1 MPSEASGNQDLPPP
15 VLVYHASA
23 RSIVFRDQ
31 LRRAVSRRSSTDESI
46 DGIGGPIITTLK
58 TPYYSSERDASNS
71 PKSIGSKTPAPHH
84 VDSFGT
90 LVNIQTESGM
100 QSEMVAGYVAKTQP
114 LDVLPLGPNDDF
126 RPLLEQDIQGDQ
138 SDLSLAE
145 KEVVD
150 LLQQQRA
157 VVKTIKNDDWTAFL
171 QRFLYTQTKFDG
183 VNQAHAD
190 IAPETEHQF
199 NSFVTSTTLLPQG
212 GKKMRCYGSTT
223 SYTVGVVFALPEFKT
238 SQEEDEAAERTLT
251 WAWPAGYSAKTEFNR
266 NSRGQ
271 LINGRQEA
279 LRSISV
285 MRQYND
291 EYLMETEYMV
301 GLRKVSGMST
311 IPYNEIFVRVG
322 GFGRV
327 VAGKDVV
334 TGAKTIRSYEAG
346 VGLPVALFVRA
357 AHFGHLVALLRTR
370 ARLMHVW
377 GENKVKHIPL
387 LYITPEDGV
396 KVLTETL
403 QRELWKIASTNLN
416 PFQNSTISYKTT
428 IDKTEDAS
436 FQQKVE
442 ELLDLDD
449 SIQEIL
455 TPEELARLAGGFGA
469 TDESVAKMLKKV
481 LVDDQKLKL
490 DGEVQVGDTS
500 HKLQDVV
507 NEGMAAA
514 VRAGDYHTSRQL
526 LILYSL
532 VASSTTQDND
542 DGSDDDDGE
551 NMHPLLDSTTGDRS
565 ANGSRPEK
573 VTTRSRS
580 NSLGL
585 VPDIPKKDLELVAKE
600 RGELLIHIPTPP
612 PPPLDT
618 DRLRSATNSD
628 GLLAVLG
635 AAQVLRSMRDG
646 SAQKRAFESVAAV
659 EEWVNHGQQ
668 SMAFRISSWYDQK
681 AAQGDLQIA
690 SDHPSNFM
698 AFVSNKAITNRTRFA
713 EQLKDAVS
721 NTDFNSVRFL
731 MAIDE
736 MLSQMHSP
744 CLRLELLQYILGL
757 DNRFSVAHVTR
768 SVELAATCMGISRGC
783 Q

>member
-1 MPSEASGNQDLPPP
+1 
-15 VLVYHASA
+15 
-23 RSIVFRDQ
+23 
-31 LRRAVSRRSSTDESI
+31 
-46 DGIGGPIITTLK
+46 
-58 TPYYSSERDASNS
+58 
-71 PKSIGSKTPAPHH
+71 
-84 VDSFGT
+84 
-90 LVNIQTESGM
+90 
-100 QSEMVAGYVAKTQP
+100 
-114 LDVLPLGPNDDF
+114 
-126 RPLLEQDIQGDQ
+126 
-138 SDLSLAE
+138 
-145 KEVVD
+145 
-150 LLQQQRA
+150 
-157 VVKTIKNDDWTAFL
+157 
-171 QRFLYTQTKFDG
+171 
-183 VNQAHAD
+183 
-190 IAPETEHQF
+190 
-199 NSFVTSTTLLPQG
+199 
-212 GKKMRCYGSTT
+212 
-223 SYTVGVVFALPEFKT
+223 
-238 SQEEDEAAERTLT
+238 
-251 WAWPAGYSAKTEFNR
+251 
-266 NSRGQ
+266 
-271 LINGRQEA
+271 
-279 LRSISV
+279 
-285 MRQYND
+285 
-291 EYLMETEYMV
+291 
-301 GLRKVSGMST
+301 
-311 IPYNEIFVRVG
+311 
-322 GFGRV
+322 
-327 VAGKDVV
+327 
-334 TGAKTIRSYEAG
+334 
-346 VGLPVALFVRA
+346 
-357 AHFGHLVALLRTR
+357 
-370 ARLMHVW
+370 
-377 GENKVKHIPL
+377 
-387 LYITPEDGV
+387 
-396 KVLTETL
+396 
-403 QRELWKIASTNLN
+403 LN

-507 NEGMAAA
+507 NEGLAAA